1 MAAPYRVSKDKGV
14 TSEKEPAP
22 HRLRLPDALEMLRLL
37 LVATILLPLVLGA
50 FAAYVSYLKSD
61 QAATRSATEAVAV
74 AAENTAKVLDTH
86 LLVAAR
92 ISDLL
97 NDMTDDQIHTSEQEL
112 HDRITQQIA
121 GLPQVA
127 AAWVL
132 DATGRELVSARVYPV
147 NRSIELSNRED
158 FKALKNPN
166 ARTFIWMLRARNLD
180 TGDYQPYFTV
190 SLRRN
195 TPDGNF
201 NGVIIVAVSGSYFAS
216 FYNSLLGGTERYTA
230 SVLKDDGTVLARY
243 PEPTNSPVTAQPDP
257 LLARAI
263 ADEAQTGVAED
274 GTPFDGGRVVA
285 VKRVANYPV
294 YVTIERKKTSILQEW
309 TRSVI
314 GYVVIGVSAAIALIG
329 LSFLALWRTRREQSA
344 LAEASQAIARR
355 AALEMQLHRAQR
367 LEAVGLLTAGIAHD
381 FNNVLTVVA
390 GNIERVEVTLDE
402 GDHRRQKMLTAA
414 QDACTRAAALSKRL
428 LGFARHEPANP
439 RSTNVNEIITN
450 TLELPWKTG
459 DRIRGEFRLSG
470 DLWPVTV
477 DPDQFATA
485 LLNLAFNAR
494 DAMPK
499 GGRLRIETTN
509 FVFDDPDEAETL
521 GVAPGAYVGIFV
533 ADTGHGMTEEIR
545 QHALD
550 PFFTTKDPGKGTGL
564 GLALVHAFA
573 TRSGGCCTI
582 DSEPGKGTTIKIYLP
597 RHRGLDES
605 EGDDAGTIWRARTPA
620 TSEEDRFRPS

>member
-1 MAAPYRVSKDKGV
+1 MARRP
-14 TSEKEPAP
+14 
-22 HRLRLPDALEMLRLL
+22 RLPDAIEMLRVL

-50 FAAYVSYLKSD
+50 FAAYLSYLRND
-61 QAATRSATEAVAV
+61 QSATRSATEAVAV
-74 AAENTAKVLDTH
+74 AAENTTKVLDTH

-92 ISDLL
+92 INDLL
-97 NDMTDDQIHTSEQEL
+97 RDMTDDQIHASEKEL

-127 AAWVL
+127 AAWVV
-132 DATGRELVSARVYPV
+132 DATGHELVSARVYPV
-147 NRSIELSNRED
+147 NRNFDLANRED
-158 FKALKNPN
+158 FKALQNSS
-166 ARTFIWMLRARNLD
+166 ARTFIWMLRARSLD

-190 SLRRN
+190 SLRRDA
-195 TPDGNF
+195 PDGNF
-201 NGVIIVAVSGSYFAS
+201 NGVVIVAVSGSYFAS

-243 PEPTNSPVTAQPDP
+243 PEPTNSPVPEQPDP
-257 LLARAI
+257 LLALAI
-263 ADEAQTGVAED
+263 ASAAQSGVAED

-294 YVTIERKKTSILQEW
+294 YVTIERKKASILQEW
-309 TRSVI
+309 LRSVV
-314 GYVVIGVSAAIALIG
+314 GYTVIGVSAAIALIG

-344 LAEASQAIARR
+344 LAEASQAVARR

-381 FNNVLTVVA
+381 FNNVLTIVA
-390 GNIERVEVTLDE
+390 GNVERVEATLD
-402 GDHRRQKMLTAA
+402 DNDSRRRKLLTAA

-439 RSTNVNEIITN
+439 RSTNVNELITN

-459 DRIRGEFRLSG
+459 DRIKGEFRLSHN
-470 DLWPVTV
+470 LWSVSV
-477 DPDQFATA
+477 DPDQLATA

-494 DAMPK
+494 DAMPR
-499 GGRLRIETTN
+499 GGRLLVETAN
-509 FVFDDPDEAETL
+509 FVFDDLEDAEAA

-533 ADTGHGMTEEIR
+533 ADTGLGMTEEIR
-545 QHALD
+545 QRALD
-550 PFFTTKDPGKGTGL
+550 PFFTTKEPGKGTGL
-564 GLALVHAFA
+564 GLALVNAFA

-597 RHRGLDES
+597 RHRGSDDEP
-605 EGDDAGTIWRARTPA
+605 EDNDAGNGSRPIRAEAMTGA
-620 TSEEDRFRPS
+620 DRFQSS